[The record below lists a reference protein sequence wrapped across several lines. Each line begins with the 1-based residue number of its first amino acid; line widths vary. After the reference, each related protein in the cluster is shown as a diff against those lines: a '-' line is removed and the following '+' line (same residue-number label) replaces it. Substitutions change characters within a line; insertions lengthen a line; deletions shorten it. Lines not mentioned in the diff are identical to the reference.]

1 MDQKR
6 HDIAVKLLRSIL
18 DRMDLTY
25 KLITKDY
32 GRRDGYLVDVLV
44 IFVDSSKYHMN
55 GPNFEK
61 GYQETMEFIE
71 DIIYL
76 KLSKF
81 GLDDDV
87 NLQIE
92 FVKTNYEWVKEMI
105 DRYITTILEPGE
117 TNPESYYDLV
127 TDLERHPFLTITTDV
142 KKLRKWLERK
152 FYDMFIDTNEN
163 QSG

>member
-18 DRMDLTY
+18 DKMGLTY
-25 KLITKDY
+25 KLTTKSY
-32 GRRDGYLVDVLV
+32 GRRDGYLEDVVV
-44 IFVDSSKYHMN
+44 IYVDSSKYHMH
-55 GPNFEK
+55 GPNYEID
-61 GYQETMEFIE
+61 YQNTMEFIE
-71 DIIYL
+71 DILYS

-87 NLQIE
+87 RLQIE

-105 DRYITTILEPGE
+105 NWYITTILEPGE

-142 KKLRKWLERK
+142 KKLRKWLEPK
-152 FYDMFIDTNEN
+152 YYDMYIGTNEN
-163 QSG
+163 